1 LFVLTI
7 LLGTIAFAGLG
18 LLLAGTLRAET
29 VLAVANILFLG
40 FLVVGGII
48 VPIDRLPGPLAA
60 IAAALPAAP
69 LAELLRDSLGSAA
82 GAGPAGV
89 DLVTPLGLL
98 AAWAAVAIGLAAA
111 TFRWE

>member
-1 LFVLTI
+1 
-7 LLGTIAFAGLG
+7 
-18 LLLAGTLRAET
+18 
-29 VLAVANILFLG
+29 
-40 FLVVGGII
+40 
-48 VPIDRLPGPLAA
+48 
-60 IAAALPAAP
+60 

-82 GAGPAGV
+82 GAGAAGV

>member
-1 LFVLTI
+1 MLGS
-7 LLGTIAFAGLG
+7 LLHPHIYTNNL
-18 LLLAGTLRAET
+18 
-29 VLAVANILFLG
+29 LFLG

-69 LAELLRDSLGSAA
+69 LAQLLRDALGSAA
-82 GAGPAGV
+82 GAGTAAL

-98 AAWAAVAIGLAAA
+98 GAWALIVVGAAAA